1 MLICWMVIYPVDSA
15 IRLFNNRGQI
25 NLYYAVLDSA
35 TGLLSTYP
43 PDSDLTGEL
52 RCPAFELLGAWKKI
66 HFATATLPFIL
77 PCLLFLFPYKERKEK
92 LLLNR

>member
-1 MLICWMVIYPVDSA
+1 MVIYPVDSA

-66 HFATATLPFIL
+66 HFATAMHFTFHFTLSFVLISIQG
-77 PCLLFLFPYKERKEK
+77 KKREIVVK
-92 LLLNR
+92 

>member
-1 MLICWMVIYPVDSA
+1 MVSYPVDSA

-52 RCPAFELLGAWKKI
+52 RCPAFELLGPGRK
-66 HFATATLPFIL
+66 FTLQRPLYLSFYL
-77 PCLLFLFPYKERKEK
+77 VFCSYFHPRKEER
-92 LLLNR
+92 NCC

>member
-1 MLICWMVIYPVDSA
+1 MLDGNLS
-15 IRLFNNRGQI
+15 RGQI

-66 HFATATLPFIL
+66 HFTTATLPFIL
-77 PCLLFLFPYKERKEK
+77 PCLLFLFPSKERKEK

>member
-66 HFATATLPFIL
+66 HFATAT
-77 PCLLFLFPYKERKEK
+77 
-92 LLLNR
+92 

>member
-1 MLICWMVIYPVDSA
+1 MVIYPVYSA

-66 HFATATLPFIL
+66 HFATATLP
-77 PCLLFLFPYKERKEK
+77 CLLFLFPFKERKEK
-92 LLLNR
+92 LLLKR